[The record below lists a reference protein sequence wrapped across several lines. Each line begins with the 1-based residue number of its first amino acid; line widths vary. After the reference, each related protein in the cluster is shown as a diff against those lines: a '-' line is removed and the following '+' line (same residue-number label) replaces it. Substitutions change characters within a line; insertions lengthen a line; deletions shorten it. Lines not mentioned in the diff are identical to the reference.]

1 MIHNSADAAASVV
14 DVWLDDTLL
23 IDDFAFRTA
32 SPFVDA
38 PAGVEF
44 TIAIQPANSTS
55 PENPIWSQNYT
66 LAAGETYVLVANGL
80 VDDQNYDPFV
90 PFDIYVY
97 DMGREAAE
105 VATNT
110 DVLVFHGSTDAPTVD
125 VVETGVGAGT
135 IINDFMYGDFA
146 GYLSLPSTDYVLEV
160 RDETGTQ
167 TVAAYSAPLS
177 AFEGQALTVLASG
190 FLNPADNNNGEAFGL
205 YVASAAGG
213 ELIALPLVT
222 NLEEVSSLEEVS
234 LFPNPAKDQVNI
246 AYDLDFSS
254 KVMIEIFD
262 LVGKKVFE
270 TNLGDQPAGSNL
282 TNINVSDFTN
292 GLYLVKITANN
303 FPLTKKIMIGQ

>member
-1 MIHNSADAAASVV
+1 
-14 DVWLDDTLL
+14 
-23 IDDFAFRTA
+23 
-32 SPFVDA
+32 
-38 PAGVEF
+38 
-44 TIAIQPANSTS
+44 
-55 PENPIWSQNYT
+55 
-66 LAAGETYVLVANGL
+66 
-80 VDDQNYDPFV
+80 
-90 PFDIYVY
+90 
-97 DMGREAAE
+97 
-105 VATNT
+105 
-110 DVLVFHGSTDAPTVD
+110 
-125 VVETGVGAGT
+125 
-135 IINDFMYGDFA
+135 MYGDFA

-190 FLNPADNNNGEAFGL
+190 FLNPANNNNGEAFGL